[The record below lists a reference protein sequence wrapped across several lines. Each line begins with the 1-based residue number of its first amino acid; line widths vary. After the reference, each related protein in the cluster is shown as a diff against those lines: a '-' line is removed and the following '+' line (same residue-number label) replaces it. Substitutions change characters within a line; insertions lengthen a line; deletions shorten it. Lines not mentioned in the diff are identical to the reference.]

1 MIRSEDIQLFR
12 DLAVLV
18 NEVSREQKLT
28 KLKTHGDYWMLII
41 GNTIGG
47 VKMEQCFKNLSKFV
61 TKFQTEDTLEALR
74 VKFQDAELLS
84 YRFMTKKVS
93 ERIAEYHEAYLLK
106 FLELLDNGNTSPSE
120 MGKTGGSSKSEAKS
134 TASRA
139 NGKLG
144 GRPKKAKEE

>member
-1 MIRSEDIQLFR
+1 MIKSEDIQLFK

-28 KLKTHGDYWMLII
+28 KLKTHGDYWTLII

-47 VKMEQCFKNLSKFV
+47 VKMEQCFKNLSKFISDGE
-61 TKFQTEDTLEALR
+61 TASKLELLKAR
-74 VKFQDAELLS
+74 FEESGLLS
-84 YRFMTKKVS
+84 YRFMTKKNS
-93 ERIAEYHEAYLLK
+93 ERVAEYHEAYLVT
-106 FLELLDNGNTSPSE
+106 FLNLLDVITPSR
-120 MGKTGGSSKSEAKS
+120 MGKIGGSAKTEAKS

-144 GRPKKAKEE
+144 GRPKKS